1 MLVVD
6 FAQATQWVGAVAW
19 PMMRIGAMLIAMPVI
34 GTRLVPTR
42 VKIVLTIGLT
52 IFVVPM
58 LPELPRVEP
67 LSVEGLLISIQ
78 QILAGLATG
87 FLIQFVFAAM
97 VIAGQ
102 AIAMSMGLGFASMV
116 DPTNGMSMPV
126 LSQFF
131 MIVGT
136 LLFFALGGHLMLF
149 QIIISSFQSMP
160 ISSSGIGREDL
171 WMLVSWSGQMF
182 VGAMWLAVPALI
194 SLLAIN
200 ITMGVMTRAAP
211 QLNIFSVGFPITLFM
226 GFVIL
231 FLMVPGIVPRFNQ
244 LLLDAMQVSQAMVK
258 L

>member
-1 MLVVD
+1 MV
-6 FAQATQWVGAVAW
+6 W
-19 PMMRIGAMLIAMPVI
+19 PMMRISAMLIAMPVL
-34 GTRLVPTR
+34 GTRLVPVR
-42 VKIVLTIGLT
+42 VKIVTAVVIT
-52 IFVVPM
+52 IFVIPL

-78 QILAGLATG
+78 QILAGLTTG
-87 FLIQFVFAAM
+87 FVIQLVFAAM
-97 VIAGQ
+97 IIAGQ

-126 LSQFF
+126 ISQFLL
-131 MIVGT
+131 IVGT

-149 QIIISSFQSMP
+149 QIIISSFQSLP
-160 ISSSGIGREDL
+160 IGTTGIGREDF
-171 WMLVSWSGQMF
+171 WMLVSWSSQMF

-211 QLNIFSVGFPITLFM
+211 QMNIFSVGFPITLFM

-231 FLMVPGIVPRFNQ
+231 FLMVPGILPRFNQ
-244 LLLDAMQVSQAMVK
+244 LLLDGMQISQALVK